1 MKKLTLHVLWSSFAL
16 VLGGAVS
23 AQAQNAP
30 TTPTIITNAN
40 PWTGSVAA
48 GLTLTRGNSRTLLA
62 TANADA
68 QRKWD
73 ANELLFGADG
83 VYGKDQDVKT
93 AESLHG
99 FSQFN
104 RSVTKRLYYGVKF
117 DALTDEI
124 ADINYRLTLAPLA
137 GYYLIKTTNNTL
149 AVEAGPAGVLQKLGP
164 TTRGYAT
171 LRLGERY
178 EHNFNPHAK
187 LWQSFEILPEVDR
200 FNNYYADAEIGIE
213 TALTKKTSLRT
224 YLQDTYYNIP
234 APGRQKNDA
243 KLVAAIAYKF

>member
-83 VYGKDQDVKT
+83 VYGKDQ
-93 AESLHG
+93 
-99 FSQFN
+99 
-104 RSVTKRLYYGVKF
+104 VTKRLYYGVKF